1 GDAAHDRALARRALQ
16 GSGARAVRAARQDSR
31 RHSELRADFEILRRA
46 LFVRVRPAH
55 GAPARPQGRRRRA
68 QRMRKVLVIDDHES
82 SRREIV
88 ASLKRGGY
96 EVAGEGTSGRSAV
109 SLARA
114 AAPDVLLMAVGLP
127 DMDGIE
133 AARDVM
139 RAQPLP
145 IVLVTSHFDS
155 KTVER
160 AKTAGIRGYLVKPL
174 RAVELTIAHFRD
186 FVSLSAE
193 NTTLKETLEAR
204 KLIERAKGLLMEQ
217 RRMTEEQAYTL
228 IKKTSMN
235 LRKPMADIAQAIIL
249 AGGVFQG
256 DKL

>member
-1 GDAAHDRALARRALQ
+1 
-16 GSGARAVRAARQDSR
+16 
-31 RHSELRADFEILRRA
+31 
-46 LFVRVRPAH
+46 
-55 GAPARPQGRRRRA
+55 
-68 QRMRKVLVIDDHES
+68 MRKVLVIDDHES

-174 RAVELTIAHFRD
+174 RAAELSPAIELAIAHFRD

-235 LRKPMADIAQAIIL
+235 LRKPMDDIAQAIIL